1 MRSAIVQGIA
11 AALVVVLIWAASFS
25 LARQAIDHLGP
36 WMFRLYSMGVGLLP
50 VLPFLRPASRAL
62 FALDAICR
70 RRVLLS
76 TTLTGT
82 VVATMNLVALDWY
95 PASTVLVLM
104 YTMPAFASVLDAW
117 QVRGPLLRALFPPAA
132 ALMGVIMFASSGTQ
146 VLGPAACVVLLNA
159 LLWAIGTRLAD
170 ASAGR
175 LSPPH
180 IVTVQMTIAFLSAIP
195 MGVICAIRGE
205 VVIPSAIDLA
215 GIGWAGLL
223 NGGLVFWLWYIAI
236 ARLGASR
243 TAWFTLLVPL
253 LGSAI
258 AVAVFGEILDA
269 RQKWGLVLISTSVLL
284 HLLYRREKQTIGS

>member
-1 MRSAIVQGIA
+1 M
-11 AALVVVLIWAASFS
+11 
-25 LARQAIDHLGP
+25 
-36 WMFRLYSMGVGLLP
+36 
-50 VLPFLRPASRAL
+50 RAL
-62 FALDAICR
+62 QSVDLAARHRL
-70 RRVLLS
+70 LLS

-82 VVATMNLVALDWY
+82 LVATTNVVALEWY
-95 PASTVLVLM
+95 PASTVLALM
-104 YTMPAFASVLDAW
+104 YTMPAFTSLLE
-117 QVRGPLLRALFPPAA
+117 VRQAGRLSLRALYPPAA

-205 VVIPSAIDLA
+205 VVIPSAIDLT

-258 AVAVFGEILDA
+258 AVAVLGEILDA

-284 HLLYRREKQTIGS
+284 HLLNRREKQTIGS